1 MALKKPYSVIKI
13 KPKVGLEGKKA
24 YLKMLKNKR
33 QNGKRKK

>member
-13 KPKVGLEGKKA
+13 KPKTGLEGKKA

-33 QNGKRKK
+33 FSKRKK

>member
-13 KPKVGLEGKKA
+13 KPKLGLEGKKA

-33 QNGKRKK
+33 LNKRKK